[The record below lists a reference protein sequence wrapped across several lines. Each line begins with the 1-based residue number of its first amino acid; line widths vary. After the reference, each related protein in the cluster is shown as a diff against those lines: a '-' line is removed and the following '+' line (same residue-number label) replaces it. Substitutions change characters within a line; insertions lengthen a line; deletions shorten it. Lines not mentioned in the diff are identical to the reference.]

1 MPEIPKSLLTT
12 ISNAVFLI
20 TLILFCILSNGS
32 ILGILARFRKLRTHP
47 NILIANLALVDLLTA
62 LINMPMYL
70 VFSILEVNWYNGKN
84 LAIITLFMARLFMAL
99 NLTAMLALL
108 VNVFLA
114 LKFGLRYFI
123 WTKTN
128 EKAVAVVIIDWVV
141 CFVLI
146 FLSCSTLFHI
156 DLQDTHVLVYRQAYF
171 AEQRTLVVSVMA
183 VLVLCLIIFCILIF
197 ISLRKMKLQVSLIE
211 L

>member
-12 ISNAVFLI
+12 ISNAGFLI

-32 ILGILARFRKLRTHP
+32 ILGILARFRKLRTYP

-70 VFSILEVNWYNGKN
+70 VFSILEVSWYKGKI
-84 LAIITLFMARLFMAL
+84 LAIITFFMARLFMAL
-99 NLTAMLALL
+99 NLTAMLVLL

-114 LKFGLRYFI
+114 LTFGLRYLT
-123 WTKTN
+123 WKTS
-128 EKAVAVVIIDWVV
+128 EKAVAIVIIDWVV

-171 AEQRTLVVSVMA
+171 AEQKTLAVSVIA
-183 VLVLCLIIFCILIF
+183 VLVLCLIIFCILVF